1 MLKHIPESGSVC
13 ISFCF
18 AYCKLISNLTS
29 MICKYQNLFQ
39 KLCGIVLYFWQKQL
53 RLVESQFSLLSGCFF
68 NMNFINKLFSL
79 SLEQIKSF
87 EAPATINS
95 ASLHPAKE
103 CLVAGGEDFKL
114 YKYDYNTGEELGMF
128 VSYIVKD
135 SEMDINKIMTSK

>member
-1 MLKHIPESGSVC
+1 
-13 ISFCF
+13 
-18 AYCKLISNLTS
+18 
-29 MICKYQNLFQ
+29 
-39 KLCGIVLYFWQKQL
+39 
-53 RLVESQFSLLSGCFF
+53 
-68 NMNFINKLFSL
+68 MNFTNKLFPL

-128 VSYIVKD
+128 VFCNQKWVLKWVL
-135 SEMDINKIMTSK
+135 MK

>member
-1 MLKHIPESGSVC
+1 
-13 ISFCF
+13 
-18 AYCKLISNLTS
+18 

-39 KLCGIVLYFWQKQL
+39 KLCGVVFYFWEKQL
-53 RLVESQFSLLSGCFF
+53 RLVESQFLCSQGFFF
-68 NMNFINKLFSL
+68 NGNFVNKLFSL

-128 VSYIVKD
+128 VSYNPKVVLK
-135 SEMDINKIMTSK
+135 